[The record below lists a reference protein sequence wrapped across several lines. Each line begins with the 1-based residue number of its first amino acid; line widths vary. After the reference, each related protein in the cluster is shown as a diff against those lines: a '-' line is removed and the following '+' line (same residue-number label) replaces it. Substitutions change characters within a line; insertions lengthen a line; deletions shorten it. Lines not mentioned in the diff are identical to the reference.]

1 MAPVA
6 ERFACSWFGPQS
18 TLQKDFAVSLVNL
31 TDALG
36 RGREAALL
44 KSIYNAL
51 HIQAAEAA
59 TKPSWT

>member
-6 ERFACSWFGPQS
+6 KRFACSWFGPQS
-18 TLQKDFAVSLVNL
+18 TLQKDFDVYLVKL
-31 TDALG
+31 IDALE

-44 KSIYNAL
+44 KSIYTAL
-51 HIQAAEAA
+51 HIQASEAA